1 MLEGYKIIT
10 TSSVVDDRGSVAFIE
25 FGKDLPFVIKRVY
38 WLYNLKEARG
48 AHAHKELQQ
57 FLFCPHGAL
66 EVILDDGHSKE
77 SIILDTPN
85 KGILITKSL
94 WREIINYQNNPQL
107 IVLASDV
114 YEEEDYIKSY
124 EEFKKW
130 KSHS

>member
-1 MLEGYKIIT
+1 MLDGYKIIT

-77 SIILDTPN
+77 SIILDIPN

>member
-1 MLEGYKIIT
+1 MLDGYKIIT

-25 FGKDLPFVIKRVY
+25 FGKDLPSVIKRVY

-57 FLFCPHGAL
+57 FLFCLHGAL

-85 KGILITKSL
+85 KGILITKS
-94 WREIINYQNNPQL
+94 
-107 IVLASDV
+107 
-114 YEEEDYIKSY
+114 
-124 EEFKKW
+124 
-130 KSHS
+130 

>member
-1 MLEGYKIIT
+1 MIDGYKIIKT
-10 TSSVVDDRGSVAFIE
+10 PSVVDDRGSIAFVE
-25 FGKDLPFVIKRVY
+25 FGKDLPFVTKRVY
-38 WLYNLKEARG
+38 WLYDLKKDRG

-77 SIILDTPN
+77 SIILDTPD
-85 KGILITKSL
+85 KGILITKPL

-107 IVLASDV
+107 IILSSDV
-114 YEEEDYIKSY
+114 YKEEDYIKSY

>member
-1 MLEGYKIIT
+1 MLDGYKIIT

>member
-1 MLEGYKIIT
+1 MLDGYKIIT
-10 TSSVVDDRGSVAFIE
+10 TSSVVDDRGSIAFIE
-25 FGKDLPFVIKRVY
+25 FAKDLPFVIKRVY
-38 WLYNLKEARG
+38 WLYDLKKARG

-57 FLFCPHGAL
+57 FLFCLHGAL

-77 SIILDTPN
+77 SIILDTPD

-114 YEEEDYIKSY
+114 YKEEDYIKSY